1 MFKDLEELIYT
12 KIVYVHKLFSAY
24 FKEFFWTIVEI
35 AHNKSLYDKHL
46 LNKCLIKMFAQ
57 ISPKKCAYV
66 AYLSLYI
73 KENVSTTQREKEIDE
88 REMMM
93 MIVICDM
100 M

>member
-1 MFKDLEELIYT
+1 
-12 KIVYVHKLFSAY
+12 
-24 FKEFFWTIVEI
+24 
-35 AHNKSLYDKHL
+35 
-46 LNKCLIKMFAQ
+46 MFAQ